1 MSNEPVTPGPVA
13 GRIIGPDSAMNVLD
27 EVLRLGRE
35 WVQVHEETSTK
46 RTAIQADAEV
56 TIAQIHARR
65 DLFLTYLDRSFDER
79 EQNFEALFARLDEA
93 LASSPEAVGAILSS
107 ITTLALKSPFADLH
121 DPVAL
126 RQKLDDPGAEWAV

>member
-1 MSNEPVTPGPVA
+1 MSNEPVTPAPVA

-35 WVQVHEETSTK
+35 WVQVHEEASTK